1 MGGKKLRRFTVNKKA
16 LTARMAK
23 DSGITGLQ
31 AEKAFT
37 SLISGIKSSLKK
49 GYRVTFSGFGSFEV
63 KNRKARKGRNPKT
76 GEPINIPKKK
86 RVRFNPSKSFID
98 SL

>member
-1 MGGKKLRRFTVNKKA
+1 MNKKA
-16 LTARMAK
+16 ITAKMAK

-37 SLISGIKSSLKK
+37 SLISGVIGTLKK
-49 GYRVTFSGFGSFEV
+49 GKRVTFSGFGSFEV
-63 KNRKARKGRNPKT
+63 KTRKARKGRNPRT
-76 GEPINIPKKK
+76 GVPINIPQKK
-86 RVRFNPSKSFID
+86 RVKFNPSQSLTD